1 MAASIY
7 KPGEFFRKH
16 QLQGTAN
23 KQTTSEE
30 VIVDVTGEEENE
42 ERSFKDLEN
51 DIADNDRG
59 GAKTTTRTCKRTTTQ
74 HQGKKKE
81 TKEVFMDS
89 RESRRSLFASW
100 ASELSDNSFNCL
112 LLALR
117 ERALP
122 PCENISFRVP
132 VSLTLQG
139 RVPLSLRGTLFSCKQ
154 ALNRVNEHLI
164 LKNV

>member
-1 MAASIY
+1 MAALIY

-16 QLQGTAN
+16 QLQGIAN

-42 ERSFKDLEN
+42 ERSFEDLES
-51 DIADNDRG
+51 DMADNDRG
-59 GAKTTTRTCKRTTTQ
+59 RPQKKARKPQQEHVNAQQHKTRA
-74 HQGKKKE
+74 KKE
-81 TKEVFMDS
+81 TKEVFVGS
-89 RESRRSLFASW
+89 RVSRGSLFASW

-117 ERALP
+117 ERAPP
-122 PCENISFRVP
+122 PCEIFSCRTP

-139 RVPLSLRGTLFSCKQ
+139 RVLLPPRGTLFSCKQ
-154 ALNRVNEHLI
+154 TLTQR
-164 LKNV
+164 

>member
-16 QLQGTAN
+16 QLQGIAN

-42 ERSFKDLEN
+42 ERSFEDLEKM
-51 DIADNDRG
+51 ARKPQQH
-59 GAKTTTRTCKRTTTQ
+59 KTRA
-74 HQGKKKE
+74 KKE

-100 ASELSDNSFNCL
+100 ASELSDHSFNCL
-112 LLALR
+112 LLAL
-117 ERALP
+117 
-122 PCENISFRVP
+122 
-132 VSLTLQG
+132 QG
-139 RVPLSLRGTLFSCKQ
+139 RGRP
-154 ALNRVNEHLI
+154 HLA
-164 LKNV
+164 KTFHVERRYR